1 MITGIVVALPE
12 EISTLTANKIDK
24 GCSISLSENILVA
37 YSGAGFKNAQKAS
50 QDLLEQG
57 AERLIS
63 WGCAA
68 ALAPN
73 LKPGDLV
80 IANQLID
87 ADLHPIDI
95 QSTWLQHTVNILK
108 QYTVV
113 FSGKLAESRS
123 IVANSSDKAMIH
135 QQSQAIA
142 LDMES
147 IAIAKVA
154 AKADRPFMAIRAVAD
169 PANMN
174 LPAAITYA
182 MNNKGV
188 VILSKL
194 LCFLLTHPLEIPG
207 LIKLG
212 LHFNS
217 AKNKLKLIAQHL
229 DTISD
234 FSSI

>member
-12 EISTLTANKIDK
+12 EISTLTSKKIDK
-24 GCSISLSENILVA
+24 GCIISLSENILVA
-37 YSGAGFKNAQKAS
+37 YSGAGSKNAQKAS
-50 QDLLEQG
+50 QALLNQG
-57 AERLIS
+57 AERLAS

-80 IANQLID
+80 IAKQLID
-87 ADLHPIDI
+87 ADLQPIDI
-95 QSTWLQHTVNILK
+95 QSAWLQQTVNLLK

-113 FSGKLAESRS
+113 FSDRLTESRS
-123 IVANSSDKAMIH
+123 IVADSKDKAKIH

-147 IAIAKVA
+147 IAIAKTAVQA
-154 AKADRPFMAIRAVAD
+154 GKPFMAIRAVAD
-169 PANMN
+169 PANMD
-174 LPAAITYA
+174 LPSAISYA
-182 MNNKGV
+182 MNDEGV
-188 VILSKL
+188 VIITKL
-194 LCFLLTHPLEIPG
+194 LLFLLVHPQELPG

-212 LHFNS
+212 LHFNA